1 MKQGAPADS
10 SSRDWFGTVLDRFER
25 PLVGYAQ
32 RLVGDPEAARDVVQ
46 DALLSLCRRPQRPGD
61 DHLGPWLYRAC
72 RHRAID
78 HLRKERRMHRLD
90 ESFAPPATSAPTPTE
105 AAEQREAEGRLAALM
120 RDLPPRQQEVVW
132 LRFRGGLSY
141 REIAEV
147 CRTTANNVG
156 VMLHTALG
164 TLRTR
169 LAVAPAAAGG
179 KEPS

>member
-1 MKQGAPADS
+1 MTDTA
-10 SSRDWFGTVLDRFER
+10 SSRGADWIGPVLDRFER
-25 PLVGYAQ
+25 PLMGYAA
-32 RLVGDPEAARDVVQ
+32 RLVGDPDAARDVVQ
-46 DALLSLCRRPQRPGD
+46 ETFLSLCRRPARPKD
-61 DHLGPWLYRAC
+61 EHLGPWLFRAC

-90 ESFAPPATSAPTPTE
+90 ESFAPPASTPTPAD
-105 AAEQREAEGRLAALM
+105 AAARREARESLVVLL

-164 TLRTR
+164 TLRAR
-169 LAVAPAAAGG
+169 LAAVPVSTDG